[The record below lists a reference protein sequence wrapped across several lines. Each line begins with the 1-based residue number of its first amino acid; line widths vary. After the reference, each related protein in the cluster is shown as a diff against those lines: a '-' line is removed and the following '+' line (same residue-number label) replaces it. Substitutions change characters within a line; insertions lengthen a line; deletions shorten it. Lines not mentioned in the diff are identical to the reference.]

1 MKKLMKKPSAARPK
15 MNKSSARIKRPS
27 SGYGIN
33 PAARSK
39 ACRERKKKKLR
50 ELEEKGIP
58 KNVKRKKQN
67 VRAQARRAARNG
79 LPYQTKLPEFGDVA
93 DVAYAAEAAA
103 YDAEVKSRKAMER
116 ADSAH
121 EAADSAREAAN
132 KAKEDAADARA
143 MAFENNKQILSLAGK
158 VKTDAA
164 DARAMVSENNKQIIS
179 LAGKVKTGLES
190 FAKTAALA
198 QRNEERLNT
207 DDRQRGYVTPEQKMS
222 CIH

>member
-1 MKKLMKKPSAARPK
+1 MQKVAKNHKWREVAEEKRWKLQRKTENVQAR
-15 MNKSSARIKRPS
+15 ARQ
-27 SGYGIN
+27 
-33 PAARSK
+33 AARS
-39 ACRERKKKKLR
+39 
-50 ELEEKGIP
+50 
-58 KNVKRKKQN
+58 
-67 VRAQARRAARNG
+67 G
-79 LPYQTKLPEFGDVA
+79 LPYEPKLPELADVA
-93 DVAYAAEAAA
+93 AHAYAAE
-103 YDAEVKSRKAMER
+103 VKSIKAMER

-164 DARAMVSENNKQIIS
+164 DARAMASENNKQIIS

>member
-1 MKKLMKKPSAARPK
+1 M
-15 MNKSSARIKRPS
+15 KRPATVKQTEAETS
-27 SGYGIN
+27 SK
-33 PAARSK
+33 RSW
-39 ACRERKKKKLR
+39 REIVRKEADRKKVHKKK
-50 ELEEKGIP
+50 E
-58 KNVKRKKQN
+58 NVQAR
-67 VRAQARRAARNG
+67 ARRAARNG
-79 LPYQTKLPEFGDVA
+79 LPYQTKWPELEDVA
-93 DVAYAAEAAA
+93 AAAYAAEA
-103 YDAEVKSRKAMER
+103 KSRKAMER

-121 EAADSAREAAN
+121 EAADSAHEAAN

-143 MAFENNKQILSLAGK
+143 MAFENNKQIISLAGK

-164 DARAMVSENNKQIIS
+164 DARAMASENNKQIIS